1 MAQVDNKDIQMQAD
15 DLYREEVITD
25 RRVGSIRRLTPIT
38 ADGSDDTARPVL
50 YVGQAQV
57 MTPMG
62 AIPLSFELH
71 AQSLQE
77 AVDQFAGAAE
87 EAVERT
93 AKELEE
99 MRRDADVFVM
109 GEDIGSFGGPLHS
122 NMGLWDEFGG
132 QNRVIDTPTGDLGG
146 PAYRKYDLEAWMPG
160 RGEKG
165 DYGEVTSASNCTDY
179 QARRLGVRT
188 KIPDQKGNHFVHTL
202 NGTAVAISRV
212 MIALLENHQQ
222 ADGSIVI
229 PEVLHPWTGLE
240 KIG

>member
-87 EAVERT
+87 EVLERT

-99 MRRDADVFVM
+99 MRRDASSSIYVP
-109 GEDIGSFGGPLHS
+109 GSGG
-122 NMGLWDEFGG
+122 G
-132 QNRVIDTPTGDLGG
+132 
-146 PAYRKYDLEAWMPG
+146 MPG
-160 RGEKG
+160 GG
-165 DYGEVTSASNCTDY
+165 MPPGGGGI
-179 QARRLGVRT
+179 Q
-188 KIPDQKGNHFVHTL
+188 IP
-202 NGTAVAISRV
+202 
-212 MIALLENHQQ
+212 
-222 ADGSIVI
+222 
-229 PEVLHPWTGLE
+229 
-240 KIG
+240 